1 MRNDSYF
8 QGNPVDLQSMSR
20 SVFSM
25 PHKWTG
31 TLNTGKLV
39 PFFSYG
45 DVLPGDTW
53 NVDASFVMRSTTPM
67 APVMDDA
74 YVDVFFFFTPHKLVL
89 SRAYMSPSTSDSN
102 HSFAAAIGAQDSL
115 LNMPIPQGVT
125 LPDIVVNPD
134 GRGSGRDINFI
145 DDVSH
150 SLVDYLGLSL
160 EGVLNDD
167 YYDQEYSIV
176 CLEPLAYYSIY
187 NEYFR
192 DPNVDNPVVFSISS
206 GHVNLSKDG
215 SSIDIVLRDSI
226 MDVCVF
232 HGYFGS
238 ALPWPQ
244 RGAGVTL
251 PLGDVA
257 PVFSGDDHLGNGRK
271 GFAEPNDPVR
281 FGIVNSSGG
290 GSGTINSRVLMSDAN
305 HRLAAGGTGTDSG
318 FGNLGITNLWA
329 NLADATAA
337 SINNIRLAFQYQRF
351 QEKMARGGNRIQEL
365 TRSMFGVT
373 PHDYTDDR
381 PEYLGGARVKVGM
394 HQVNNTAGTTEST
407 ASQQSIGSTGAY
419 SLTSDSRHYFVKS
432 FDTWGTITGVM
443 CVRVDESFSQGL
455 PRRYSRRKAEDF
467 YWPTFAFLGEQ
478 PIFNK
483 EIFLKADNN
492 VDSSVDDGVFGYQEA
507 WAEYRYIPDVVSGF
521 ARPGAGYDY
530 WNYSNRFTSA
540 PLLKAFLHAGRE
552 KDNVDR
558 TLQVQS
564 KSAGF
569 QWMAQFLISAKVSRV
584 MPLYSVPGLVD
595 HF

>member
-20 SVFSM
+20 SVFNM

-31 TLNTGKLV
+31 TLDTGKLV

-53 NVDASFVMRSTTPM
+53 NVDASFVMRSTTPI

-89 SRAYMSPSTSDSN
+89 SRSYMSPSTSDSN
-102 HSFAAAIGAQDSL
+102 NSFAAAIGAQDSL
-115 LNMPIPQGVT
+115 LNMPVPEGVQ
-125 LPDIVVNPD
+125 LPTCVVGLD
-134 GRGSGRDINFI
+134 GSGGGDDLSF

-150 SLVDYLGLSL
+150 SLVDYLGLSM
-160 EGVLNDD
+160 EGVFNA
-167 YYDQEYSIV
+167 YEQVYDIL
-176 CLEPLAYYSIY
+176 CLEPLAYYAVW

-192 DPNVDNPVVFSISS
+192 DPNVDNPVVFSIIAGRVELVKDGVGFSIS
-206 GHVNLSKDG
+206 SKD
-215 SSIDIVLRDSI
+215 SIL
-226 MDVCVF
+226 DVCVF

-244 RGAGVTL
+244 RGSSVLL
-251 PLGDVA
+251 PLGDIA
-257 PVFSGDDHLGNGRK
+257 PVFSGDDHLGQGVN
-271 GFAEPNDPVR
+271 GFAAPGKPIK
-281 FGIVNSSGG
+281 FGTVDNTGG
-290 GSGTINSRVLMSDAN
+290 TSGTINGRNLI
-305 HRLAAGGTGTDSG
+305 TDSNHLLGVGASSSDQAG
-318 FGNLGITNLWA
+318 FNNLGITNLWA

-337 SINNIRLAFQYQRF
+337 SINNIRLAFQYQKF
-351 QEKMARGGNRIQEL
+351 KEKMARGGNRIQEL
-365 TRSMFGVT
+365 TRAMFGVT
-373 PHDYTDDR
+373 PHDYSDDR

-394 HQVNNTAGTTEST
+394 TQVNNTAGTTQST
-407 ASQQSIGSTGAY
+407 ATQQSIGSTGAF
-419 SLTSDSRHYFVKS
+419 SMTSDSRHYFVKS

-455 PRRYSRRKAEDF
+455 PRRYSRSKGEDF

-478 PIFNK
+478 PILNK
-483 EIFLKADNN
+483 EIYFRSDGTDENDAKDE
-492 VDSSVDDGVFGYQEA
+492 GVFGYQEA
-507 WAEYRYIPDVVSGF
+507 WAEYRYIPDVVSGY

-530 WNYSNRFTSA
+530 WNYSNQFSEA

-552 KDNVDR
+552 KNNVDR
-558 TLQVQS
+558 TLQVTS
-564 KSAGF
+564 VTAHF
-569 QWMAQFLISAKVSRV
+569 QWMCQFLITAKVSRV